1 MVSQIFKIYFV
12 KESSGVTF
20 ADITNIL
27 LIKIYT
33 RGLKSSNFIQKRLQH
48 RPFSVKC
55 PKCLRTLFFIE
66 HLLWL
71 LLTCGKFFLILV
83 IISFV
88 NTDNNRVKT
97 CIKKV
102 DKKAKIGQVV
112 SADQRIKL
120 VLPYVGKWLHEK
132 AMVNFKIYVT
142 DWTTNN
148 YNTNFSTTFWLLF
161 FFKENITHVIFY

>member
-33 RGLKSSNFIQKRLQH
+33 TGLKSSNFIQKRLQH
-48 RPFSVKC
+48 RCFSVKC
-55 PKCLRTLFFIE
+55 PKCLRAPFFIE

-102 DKKAKIGQVV
+102 DKKAKIGLVV

-132 AMVNFKIYVT
+132 AMVNFKIYDVT

-148 YNTNFSTTFWLLF
+148 YKKLL
-161 FFKENITHVIFY
+161 NHISAVIFF